1 MKTFDNKGNHFF
13 IEIIPDINDK
23 GAWKG
28 QYQMAIQARRLNL
41 DDDSF
46 FALEQVC
53 QMACASISLMEEDPA
68 YRKKIFD
75 YLNEEY
81 TVDDSS
87 DVSSKRKMKVDKVN
101 DNVITINFSKETPK
115 GNA

>member
-46 FALEQVC
+46 FALEQLC

-68 YRKKIFD
+68 YRKKIYD
-75 YLNEEY
+75 YLHEEY
-81 TVDDSS
+81 TVEDSS
-87 DVSSKRKMKVDKVN
+87 DVSSKRKVKVDKVN